1 MEKPIE
7 FLPTILMPEI
17 YRPFTGD
24 ESFFVSKIEEIAE
37 EGFYRGIEIANIHD
51 KEKRKR
57 IQEVTSASELIVTQW
72 MTTIITEHGLNL
84 SAIDEKARQHAVD
97 EILRNIEWANEAGAS
112 NIALITGQDPGEELR
127 IKAGENLVKSLSS
140 ICAEAEPYGIE
151 VLVEP
156 LDRHAHKKMFL
167 GPTEDT
173 CKILSTVKNNHPNIG
188 FAFDTAH
195 AALNEEEI
203 ETAIELAGP
212 LMGQLHL
219 SNAVLNPVDPLYGD
233 HHIPLGAP
241 GFLTYEKALSI
252 MQKVKSQGLFAAKP
266 FRISVEVRTNENE
279 NTHSTEL
286 QTKQFLKRLL
296 TEVRG

>member
-1 MEKPIE
+1 MEKSMN

-37 EGFYRGIEIANIHD
+37 EGFYRGIEIASIHD
-51 KEKRKR
+51 KEKRKQIR
-57 IQEVTSASELIVTQW
+57 EVTSASQLIVTQW
-72 MTTIITEHGLNL
+72 MTAIITEQGLNL
-84 SAIDEKARQHAVD
+84 SAVDEKERQYAVE
-97 EILRNIEWANEAGAS
+97 EIIKNIEWANEAGAS
-112 NIALITGQDPGEELR
+112 NIALVTGPDPGEELR
-127 IKAGENLVKSLSS
+127 KKAGENLIKSLSS
-140 ICAEAEPYGIE
+140 ICAEAKSYGLE

-173 CKILSTVKNNHPNIG
+173 YNILSTVKKNHPNIG
-188 FAFDTAH
+188 YAFDTAH

-212 LMGQLHL
+212 LINQLHL

-241 GFLTYEKALSI
+241 GFLTYERAVSI
-252 MQKVKSQGLFAAKP
+252 LEKVKMQGLFAAKP
-266 FRISVEVRTNENE
+266 FRISIEVRTNENE
-279 NTHSTEL
+279 NAHSTEL
-286 QTKQFLKRLL
+286 QAKQFLKRLL
-296 TEVRG
+296 TETNG